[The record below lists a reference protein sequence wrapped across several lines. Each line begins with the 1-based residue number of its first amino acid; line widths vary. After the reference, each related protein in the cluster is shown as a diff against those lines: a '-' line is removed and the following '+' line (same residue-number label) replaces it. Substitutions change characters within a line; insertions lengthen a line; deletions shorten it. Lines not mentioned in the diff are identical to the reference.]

1 MRIREVPPEVALA
14 VQVNLAIR
22 AAMLGGENVKMKF
35 RANRSLRDVEPDVLS
50 MTGAM
55 RGIVVYMIT
64 GELVEVT

>member
-1 MRIREVPPEVALA
+1 
-14 VQVNLAIR
+14 
-22 AAMLGGENVKMKF
+22 MLGGENVKMKF

-55 RGIVVYMIT
+55 RGIVVYMTT